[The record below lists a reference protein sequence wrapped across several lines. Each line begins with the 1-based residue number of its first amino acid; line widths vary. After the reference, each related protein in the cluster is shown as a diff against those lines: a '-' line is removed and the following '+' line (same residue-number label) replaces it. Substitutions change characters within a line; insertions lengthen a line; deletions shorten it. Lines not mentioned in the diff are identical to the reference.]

1 MPTQKLLILGSRI
14 FAEEV
19 ADLASDVP
27 GIEVA
32 GFIENQD
39 RQRSASPL
47 LGLPVYW
54 IDELTRLAKDHLV
67 ISGIGTTHRI
77 HYIDEVQKYH
87 ARFATLVHPTAR
99 VSRTSTVGEGSILN
113 VGSIIAAHSVL
124 GNHVIVNRAALIGHH
139 VAIGDCVTIG
149 PGANIAGKCNI
160 GNGAYISMSAVVID
174 RITIGENSIVGAGAV
189 VTKDVPANVQVVGIP
204 ARIVKEGIT
213 GR

>member
-19 ADLASDVP
+19 ADLANDVP
-27 GIEVA
+27 GVEVA
-32 GFIENQD
+32 GFIENQERD
-39 RQRSASPL
+39 RCASLL

-54 IDELTRLAKDHLV
+54 IDELSRLAADHLV
-67 ISGIGTTHRI
+67 LSGIGTTQRK
-77 HYIDEVQKYH
+77 HYIEEVQKHH
-87 ARFATLVHPTAR
+87 ARFATLAHPTAR
-99 VSRTSTVGEGSILN
+99 VSRTSTVGEGSILS
-113 VGSIIAAHSVL
+113 VGSIIAAHTTL
-124 GNHVIVNRAALIGHH
+124 GKHVIVNRAALIGHH
-139 VAIGDCVTIG
+139 TTIGECVTIG

-160 GNGAYISMSAVVID
+160 GPGAYISMSAVVID

-204 ARIVKEGIT
+204 ARIVKEGVT